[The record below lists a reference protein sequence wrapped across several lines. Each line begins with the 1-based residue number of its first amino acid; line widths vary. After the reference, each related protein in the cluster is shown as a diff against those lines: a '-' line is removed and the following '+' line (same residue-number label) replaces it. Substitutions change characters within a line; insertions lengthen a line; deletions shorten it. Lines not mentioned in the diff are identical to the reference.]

1 MLLNGTRSFSLIFII
16 KNCTVPFGGKFSPF
30 LMLIESAFGVYTMG
44 LRSTS
49 VRGSLFRMLR
59 ESKRNGSKEARQGER
74 VEIEVGFAE
83 HTKECSRGKTH
94 A

>member
-1 MLLNGTRSFSLIFII
+1 
-16 KNCTVPFGGKFSPF
+16 
-30 LMLIESAFGVYTMG
+30 MLIESAFGVYTMG

-94 A
+94 AWPVENGLMVNTPHSPYAEKR